1 MKKLNVIILTMI
13 LSLVIFAGVNVMAM
27 DEDTVK
33 TEESKTVISEEAPK
47 VIEGGN
53 TAEEAPKGI
62 EGGNTAEEVKAEEK
76 EEIVEEGNKEASA
89 PIEDKTTKTDVEN
102 VDMGGGTKL

>member
-33 TEESKTVISEEAPK
+33 TEEPKTVISESTLQ
-47 VIEGGN
+47 IN
-53 TAEEAPKGI
+53 
-62 EGGNTAEEVKAEEK
+62 EGGNTAEEVQVENN
-76 EEIVEEGNKEASA
+76 EEIVKEGNKEASA
-89 PIEDKTTKTDVEN
+89 PIEDKNTKTDVEN
-102 VDMGGGTKL
+102 VDMGGGAKL

>member
-1 MKKLNVIILTMI
+1 MKKLKLIVLTMI
-13 LSLVIFAGVNVMAM
+13 LSLFLFAGVNVMAM

-33 TEESKTVISEEAPK
+33 NEEPKTVVS
-47 VIEGGN
+47 
-53 TAEEAPKGI
+53 EEAPKGI

-89 PIEDKTTKTDVEN
+89 PNEDKATKTDVEK
-102 VDMGGGTKL
+102 VDMGGGAKL